1 MTRFTHLGRVLDPR
15 YPSNI
20 FVVMAAAVLGGL
32 ALLIGGWSP
41 EPDWGGPVAVGLAT
55 FLAWAAGREL
65 DPDRPTTAMVT
76 AVLGGLVALGYPS
89 AAPGALFLLVVAA
102 RILVRTTGLAPL
114 WTDLA
119 ANLAIAAWLAQS
131 VAGWVGGMA
140 LAFAVARDTG
150 LKDPAP
156 ARSLWWAGA
165 MAVAVTLVASV
176 SGALGGWVAPGVAVS
191 ALAAAGVLGA
201 AFFIGPDTP
210 TSVGDFTSRPL
221 DPRRLQE
228 ARILILVGAALT
240 AVIAGDEGL
249 RALGPVWTLLA
260 VGGAVRIA
268 RRHTPAST

>member
-1 MTRFTHLGRVLDPR
+1 VTRFTHLGRVLDPR

-20 FVVMAAAVLGGL
+20 FVVMAAAVLGGV

-41 EPDWGGPVAVGLAT
+41 EPEWGGPVAVGLAT

-65 DPDRPTTAMVT
+65 DPDRPTTAMVA
-76 AVLGGLVALGYPS
+76 AVL
-89 AAPGALFLLVVAA
+89 GALFLLVVAA

-150 LKDPAP
+150 LRDPAP
-156 ARSLWWAGA
+156 ARNLWWAGA

-176 SGALGGWVAPGVAVS
+176 SGALGGWVAPAVAMS

-228 ARILILVGAALT
+228 ARILILVAAALT

-249 RALGPVWTLLA
+249 RAFGPVWTLLA

-268 RRHTPAST
+268 RRRTPASA